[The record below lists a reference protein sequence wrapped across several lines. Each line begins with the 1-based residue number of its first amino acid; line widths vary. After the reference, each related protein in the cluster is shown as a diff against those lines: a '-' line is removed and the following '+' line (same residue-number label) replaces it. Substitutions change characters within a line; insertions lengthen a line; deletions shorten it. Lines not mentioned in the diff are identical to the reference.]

1 MTLYASDDKRNAIC
15 NEMCSSILHTM
26 YTQIKLESRMMW
38 KWNGIGFRVNVCWT
52 IFILD
57 IRQTIFPVHAPVLT
71 YDNARLM
78 K

>member
-1 MTLYASDDKRNAIC
+1 
-15 NEMCSSILHTM
+15 M

-52 IFILD
+52 IILD
-57 IRQTIFPVHAPVLT
+57 IRQTIFPVHAPFLT

-78 K
+78 KK